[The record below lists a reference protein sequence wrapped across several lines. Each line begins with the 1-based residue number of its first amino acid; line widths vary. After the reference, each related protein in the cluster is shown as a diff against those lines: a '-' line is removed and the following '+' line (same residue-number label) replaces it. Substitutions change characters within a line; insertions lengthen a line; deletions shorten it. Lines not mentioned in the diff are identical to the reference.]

1 MFYLELY
8 LKSFGEHFEIEW
20 VECIKRNEKKLWWRR
35 KKTTMKDKKKL
46 CKRNSYSLF
55 VTVKIIKFGN
65 ANIRLICTNNA
76 THRCIEN

>member
-1 MFYLELY
+1 MYQ
-8 LKSFGEHFEIEW
+8 K
-20 VECIKRNEKKLWWRR
+20 KREKIMMKKK

-65 ANIRLICTNNA
+65 ENIRLICANNA

>member
-1 MFYLELY
+1 MNILKLSELNVSKEMRKNY
-8 LKSFGEHFEIEW
+8 DEEE
-20 VECIKRNEKKLWWRR
+20 